1 MKEHIACISSF
12 LRKNVWLVFTSEET
26 SGSYILLT
34 NSCNGI
40 WKLLSSI
47 TIMLVSKVKELT
59 YLVCGTYTYV
69 YIYILYITY
78 IHIHTGIYFWY
89 EQCSQVIRCEGFIHI
104 ARVELY
110 MQVKWPLWC
119 FFPWRMFS
127 LLLLWCLYE
136 LDKWLVHV
144 HQTMYNTLDLF
155 FFITQCTEI
164 FTQVFCFFIKYPIN
178 HLFK

>member
-12 LRKNVWLVFTSEET
+12 LRKNVWLVFTSEKT

-78 IHIHTGIYFWY
+78 IHIHTGIYFWC
-89 EQCSQVIRCEGFIHI
+89 EQCSQVMRCEGFIHI

-119 FFPWRMFS
+119 FFPWRMFA
-127 LLLLWCLYE
+127 LLLHFYVCMSWINDWYS
-136 LDKWLVHV
+136 K
-144 HQTMYNTLDLF
+144 
-155 FFITQCTEI
+155 QCT
-164 FTQVFCFFIKYPIN
+164 T
-178 HLFK
+178 H